1 MRKLILAFVAA
12 SAVLSTSAM
21 ASVDLATKSK
31 CMTCHQVEKK
41 VLGPAFKDVAA
52 KYKSQKAAD
61 QMLVSSILKGSKNK
75 WGKIPM
81 PAQKV
86 SAADAQTLAKWVLT
100 LK

>member
-1 MRKLILAFVAA
+1 MRKLILSFVAA
-12 SAVLSTSAM
+12 SAVLTAPAM
-21 ASVDLATKSK
+21 ASIELANKSK
-31 CMTCHQVEKK
+31 CMTCHQVDKK

-52 KYKSQKAAD
+52 KYKSQKGAD
-61 QMLVSSILKGSKNK
+61 QVLASSILKGSKNK

-86 SAADAQTLAKWVLT
+86 SAADAQTLAKWILT